1 MTSLLDTFF
10 ATLDAIPFWLLLTV
24 VGVLLVLETTA
35 LVGLVTPGEVVL
47 LAAATT
53 VGSGWEYGAMVAVAA
68 AGTIVG
74 QSGGYLIGR
83 RTGPWLR
90 QSRAGRWI
98 GEPNWQRAERV
109 VASGAARAIVGARFM
124 AVAHSLV
131 PVIAGSLRMDVG
143 RFLRCTVIGAVAWS
157 LVYVSL
163 GSAASVAIRQFAHL
177 IGPTA
182 TGLVVAA
189 VVVVLV
195 VRAVRRRRAERVPVE
210 VG

>member
-53 VGSGWEYGAMVAVAA
+53 VGSGWEYGALVAVAA

-98 GEPNWQRAERV
+98 GEPNWQRAERL

-143 RFLRCTVIGAVAWS
+143 RFLRCTVIGAAAWS

-163 GSAASVAIRQFAHL
+163 GSAASVAIRQVAHL

-182 TGLVVAA
+182 TGLVAA
-189 VVVVLV
+189 TVVVVLV
-195 VRAVRRRRAERVPVE
+195 VRAIRRHRAARVPAE

>member
-1 MTSLLDTFF
+1 MTSVLDTFF
-10 ATLDAIPFWLLLTV
+10 ATLDAIPFPLLLTV

-53 VGSGWEYGAMVAVAA
+53 VGSGWEYAALVAVAA
-68 AGTIVG
+68 GGTIVG
-74 QSGGYLIGR
+74 QTGGYLIGR

-90 QSRAGRWI
+90 ESRAGRWI
-98 GEPNWQRAERV
+98 GAPTWQRAEALV
-109 VASGAARAIVGARFM
+109 HSGASRAIVGARFL

-143 RFLRCTVIGAVAWS
+143 RFLRCTVVGAAAWA
-157 LVYVSL
+157 LVYVTL
-163 GSAASVAIRQFAHL
+163 GSAASAAIRQVAHL
-177 IGPTA
+177 VGPTA
-182 TGLVVAA
+182 TGLAVAA
-189 VVVVLV
+189 VAVVLV
-195 VRAVRRRRAERVPVE
+195 VRAIRRHRAARVPAE

>member
-1 MTSLLDTFF
+1 MDSWFASFF
-10 ATLDAIPFWLLLTV
+10 AMLDAIPTWQLFAV

-53 VGSGWEYGAMVAVAA
+53 VGSGWEFAALAAVATV
-68 AGTIVG
+68 GTIVG
-74 QSGGYLIGR
+74 QTGGYLIGR

-90 QSRAGRWI
+90 ESRAGRWI
-98 GEPNWQRAERV
+98 GEPNWQRAEDL
-109 VASGAARAIVGARFM
+109 VASGASRAIVGARFL

-143 RFLRCTVIGAVAWS
+143 RFLRCTVVGAAAWA
-157 LVYVSL
+157 LVYVGL
-163 GSAASVAIRQFAHL
+163 GSAASAAIRHVAHL
-177 IGPTA
+177 VGPTA

-189 VVVVLV
+189 VVGVLV
-195 VRAVRRRRAERVPVE
+195 VRAVRRRRAERVPAE

>member
-1 MTSLLDTFF
+1 MTSWLDSFF

-53 VGSGWEYGAMVAVAA
+53 VGSAWEYAA
-68 AGTIVG
+68 LVTVTAGGTIVG
-74 QSGGYLIGR
+74 QTGGYLLGR

-98 GEPNWQRAERV
+98 GEPNWQRAEQL
-109 VASGAARAIVGARFM
+109 VAGGAARTIVGARFM

-143 RFLRCTVIGAVAWS
+143 RFLRCTVVGAAAWA
-157 LVYVSL
+157 LVYVTL
-163 GSAASVAIRQFAHL
+163 GSAASAAIRQVAHL
-177 IGPTA
+177 VGPTA
-182 TGLVVAA
+182 TALVAA
-189 VVVVLV
+189 TVVVLLV
-195 VRAVRRRRAERVPVE
+195 LRAIRRHRAQRVPAE

>member
-10 ATLDAIPFWLLLTV
+10 ATLDAIPFPLLLTV

-53 VGSGWEYGAMVAVAA
+53 VASGWEYAAMVAVAA
-68 AGTIVG
+68 GGTIVG

-98 GEPNWQRAERV
+98 GEPNWQRAEQL

-143 RFLRCTVIGAVAWS
+143 RFLRCTVVGAAAWA

-195 VRAVRRRRAERVPVE
+195 VRAVRRHRAERVPVE